1 MKGTCKLTEKGLIL
15 GLKLEI
21 SAIKKLIIVLIITNF
36 IELLILVQMIIHT
49 K

>member
-1 MKGTCKLTEKGLIL
+1 MNTEIKLTEKGLIL

-21 SAIKKLIIVLIITNF
+21 STIKKLIIFLTITNF
-36 IELLILVQMIIHT
+36 IELLILAQMILYT